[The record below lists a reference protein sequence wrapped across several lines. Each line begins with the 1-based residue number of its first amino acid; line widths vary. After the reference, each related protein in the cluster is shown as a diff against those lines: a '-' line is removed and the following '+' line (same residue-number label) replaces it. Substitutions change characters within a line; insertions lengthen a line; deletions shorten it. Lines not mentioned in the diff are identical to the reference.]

1 MLKSY
6 AQHPAALL
14 MALFLAFIPWRVAAA
29 ADDLAR
35 AYLLPELFEIMAEE
49 GLQSVMADGV
59 TTLEGSAL
67 AQFQNDVAQIYRAE
81 QMEADFTAHLS
92 AELEGQP
99 DVVQDALDF
108 ANTDLGRKVLRLE
121 VSARKALLDPEV
133 DDIARMALI
142 QARDARPD
150 SDRARRLDL
159 VRARIEAN
167 DLIELNVSLGLN
179 TSYAYYAGMMAEDAA
194 NELSA
199 EQVLYLVWAQETS
212 IRMEVEDW
220 SESYFLLAYAP
231 LSEEELQT
239 YIDYVSTPLGQAF
252 NRALFQAFDTVFS
265 DISKSVG
272 RALGRRLN
280 AEEL

>member
-1 MLKSY
+1 MLRSF
-6 AQHPAALL
+6 AQPPAALL
-14 MALFLAFIPWRVAAA
+14 VALLLALLPMRPAA

-59 TTLEGSAL
+59 TTLEGRAL
-67 AQFQNDVAQIYRAE
+67 TQFQRDVTQIYQAE
-81 QMEADFTAHLS
+81 RMEADFTARLR
-92 AELEGQP
+92 AELEIQP

-108 ANTDLGRKVLRLE
+108 AQTDLGRKILRLE
-121 VSARKALLDPEV
+121 ISARKALLDPEV
-133 DDIARMALI
+133 DDIARMALS
-142 QARDARPD
+142 DARGARATE
-150 SDRARRLDL
+150 SAARRLDL

-167 DLIELNVSLGLN
+167 DLVELNVSLGLN

-199 EQVLYLVWAQETS
+199 EQVLYLVWAQESS
-212 IRMEVEDW
+212 IRLEVEDW
-220 SESYFLLAYAP
+220 SESYFLMAYAP
-231 LSEEELQT
+231 LSEEEMQA
-239 YIDYVSTPLGQAF
+239 YVAYVSTPLAQAF
-252 NRALFQAFDTVFS
+252 NRALFRAFDAVFT

-272 RALGRRLN
+272 RALGRRLS

>member
-1 MLKSY
+1 MLRSF
-6 AQHPAALL
+6 AQPPAALL
-14 MALFLAFIPWRVAAA
+14 VALLLALLPMRPAA

-59 TTLEGSAL
+59 TTLEGRAL
-67 AQFQNDVAQIYRAE
+67 TQFQRDVTQIYQAE
-81 QMEADFTAHLS
+81 RMEADFTARLR
-92 AELEGQP
+92 AELETQP

-108 ANTDLGRKVLRLE
+108 AQTDLGRKILRLE
-121 VSARKALLDPEV
+121 ISARKALLDPEV
-133 DDIARMALI
+133 DDIARMALS
-142 QARDARPD
+142 DARGARA
-150 SDRARRLDL
+150 SESAARRLDL

-167 DLIELNVSLGLN
+167 DLVELNVSLGLN

-199 EQVLYLVWAQETS
+199 EQVLYLVWAQESS
-212 IRMEVEDW
+212 IRLEVEDW
-220 SESYFLLAYAP
+220 SESYFLMAYAP
-231 LSEEELQT
+231 LSEEEMQA
-239 YIDYVSTPLGQAF
+239 YVAYVSTPLAQAF
-252 NRALFQAFDTVFS
+252 NRALFRAFDAVFT

-272 RALGRRLN
+272 RALGRRLS

>member
-1 MLKSY
+1 MLRTF
-6 AQHPAALL
+6 AQHPIALLAALL
-14 MALFLAFIPWRVAAA
+14 FAITPIRPAA

-59 TTLEGSAL
+59 TTLEGRAL
-67 AQFQNDVAQIYRAE
+67 VQFQRDVAQIYQPA
-81 QMEADFTAHLS
+81 QMEADFTARLRE
-92 AELEGQP
+92 ELEGQP

-108 ANTDLGRKVLRLE
+108 ANTDLGRKILRLE
-121 VSARKALLDPEV
+121 ISARKALLDPEV
-133 DDIARMALI
+133 DDIARMALV

-150 SDRARRLDL
+150 SSVARRLEL

-167 DLIELNVSLGLN
+167 DLVELNVSLGLN

-194 NELSA
+194 SDLSA
-199 EQVLYLVWAQETS
+199 DQVLFLVWAQEPS
-212 IRMEVEDW
+212 IRLDVEDW

-231 LSEEELQT
+231 LTEEELQT
-239 YIDYVSTPLGQAF
+239 YIEYVSTPLGQAF